1 MSDKAEN
8 KKPLNKIIRE
18 VKGGKKFKVFVK
30 DKGSGNIKTI
40 RFGDANM
47 KIKRDDP
54 NRRKSFMARHG
65 ATLAKVKGQKNL
77 SPVYWAI
84 RSWKLGTKI

>member
-1 MSDKAEN
+1 MSTD

-18 VKGGKKFKVFVK
+18 VKGNKKFKVFVK
-30 DKGSGNIKTI
+30 DQSSGNIKTI

-47 KIKRDDP
+47 KIKKNNP
-54 NRRKSFMARHG
+54 KNKKSFLARHG
-65 ATLAKVKGQKNL
+65 AILDKVQGQKNL

-84 RSWKLGTKI
+84 RSWKT